1 MTEYIILMPLLILVF
16 GLTPIVARDSYLNKN
31 QKNIMLWIIG
41 LIGVLIAQNVADYL
55 LQTAVSMPYL
65 RTLESIVGYSVRPVI
80 IVLFC
85 KLVKPNGKNTI
96 AWVLVAVNAAVY
108 LTATF
113 SHLPFYIDEN
123 NSYHGGFWYFGK
135 TVFAISFILLF
146 HLIYCTVSEYRGK
159 KSWIWIPIAN
169 IVLVFIA
176 PLLDISPLYR
186 DYPVSYLTIA
196 VVCCSLF
203 YYIWLHLEFVKA
215 HESDLMAEQ
224 RIKLMMS
231 QIQPHFLYNSLSAIS
246 ELCET
251 DPQKA
256 GQLTDDFSEYLRYNL
271 TALNS
276 EKLISFEKQL
286 EQTEI
291 YLKIEKT
298 RFGER
303 VNAVYAIEARN
314 FEVPTLTV
322 QPLVENAVRHGICK
336 RQGGGTVTIR
346 SYETDSAYVIEIADD
361 GVGFDTESITTEGE
375 THVGIEN
382 VRARLAYF
390 GDTIEIK
397 SKLNVGTTATIRVPK
412 KNPGKERKAD
422 EDHRSR

>member
-1 MTEYIILMPLLILVF
+1 MTEYIILMPLLILVL
-16 GLTPIVARDSYLNKN
+16 GLTPIVARDSYLNKQ
-31 QKNIMLWIIG
+31 QKRIMSWIIA
-41 LIGVLIAQNVADYL
+41 LIGVLIAQNVADYI

-85 KLVKPNGKNTI
+85 ILVKPNGKYTI
-96 AWVLVAVNAAVY
+96 AWILVAVNAAVY
-108 LTATF
+108 LTAAF
-113 SHLPFYIDEN
+113 SRLPFYIDEN
-123 NSYHGGFWYFGK
+123 NRFHGGFWYFGK
-135 TVFAISFILLF
+135 TVFVVSFLLLF
-146 HLIYCTVSEYRGK
+146 YLIYCTVSEYRRK
-159 KSWIWIPIAN
+159 KTWIWIPIAN
-169 IVLVFIA
+169 IVLVMIA
-176 PLLDISPLYR
+176 PLLDISSLYR
-186 DYPVSYLTIA
+186 LYPVSYLTIA
-196 VVCCSLF
+196 AVCCSLF

-215 HESDLMAEQ
+215 HESALKAEQ

-231 QIQPHFLYNSLSAIS
+231 QIQPHFLYNSLSSIS

-256 GQLTDDFSEYLRYNL
+256 QQMTDDFSEYLRYNL
-271 TALNS
+271 TALSS
-276 EKLISFEKQL
+276 EKLVSFEKQL

-298 RFGER
+298 RFGDR
-303 VNAVYAIEARN
+303 VNTVYEIESRD

-336 RQGGGTVTIR
+336 RPGGGTVTVR
-346 SYETDSAYVIEIADD
+346 SYETDTEYVIEIADN
-361 GVGFDTESITTEGE
+361 GVGFDTESIASDGK

-390 GDTIEIK
+390 GDSLEIT
-397 SKLNVGTTATIRVPK
+397 SELDAGTTAAIRVPK
-412 KNPGKERKAD
+412 KKSGKGEK
-422 EDHRSR
+422 SR

>member
-41 LIGVLIAQNVADYL
+41 LIGVLIAQNVADYV
-55 LQTAVSMPYL
+55 LQTAVSMPYV

-80 IVLFC
+80 IILFC
-85 KLVKPNGKNTI
+85 KLVKPNGKYRI
-96 AWVLVAVNAAVY
+96 AWILAIYNAAVY
-108 LTATF
+108 FTATF
-113 SHLPFYIDEN
+113 SRFAFYIDEN
-123 NSYHGGFWYFGK
+123 NHFHGGFLYFGK
-135 TVFAISFILLF
+135 TVFVVSFLLLF
-146 HLIYCTVSEYRGK
+146 YLIYCTVSEYRRK
-159 KSWIWIPIAN
+159 KTWIWIPIAN
-169 IVLVFIA
+169 ILMIIIA
-176 PLLDISPLYR
+176 ALMDISPLYR
-186 DYPVSYLTIA
+186 DYPVSYATIA
-196 VVCCSLF
+196 IVCCSLF
-203 YYIWLHLEFVKA
+203 YFIWLHLEFVKA
-215 HESDLMAEQ
+215 HESALMAEQ

-231 QIQPHFLYNSLSAIS
+231 QIQPHFLYNSLSSIS

-256 GQLTDDFSEYLRYNL
+256 QQMTDDFAEYLRYNL

-298 RFGER
+298 RFEDR
-303 VNAVYAIEARN
+303 VNAVYEIEARN

-336 RQGGGTVTIR
+336 RPKGGTVTIR

-390 GDTIEIK
+390 GDTLEIK
-397 SKLNVGTTATIRVPK
+397 SEIGVGTTAAITVPK
-412 KNPGKERKAD
+412 KGEKR
-422 EDHRSR
+422 R

>member
-31 QKNIMLWIIG
+31 QKYIMLWIIG
-41 LIGVLIAQNVADYL
+41 LIGVLIAQNVVDYV
-55 LQTAVSMPYL
+55 LQTAVSLPYL

-85 KLVKPNGKNTI
+85 KLVKPNGRNTV
-96 AWVLVAVNAAVY
+96 AWILVAVNTAVY
-108 LTATF
+108 LTAAF
-113 SHLPFYIDEN
+113 SRFAFYIDEN
-123 NSYHGGFWYFGK
+123 NHFHGGFWYFGK
-135 TVFAISFILLF
+135 TVFAISYILLF
-146 HLIYCTVSEYRGK
+146 HLIYCTVSEYPGK

-203 YYIWLHLEFVKA
+203 YYIWLHLEFVRA

-231 QIQPHFLYNSLSAIS
+231 QIQPHFLYNSLSSIS

-286 EQTEI
+286 EQTEV
-291 YLKIEKT
+291 YLKIEKRGSAIAST
-298 RFGER
+298 RSMQSKRGISRCRPSPFSPLWKTRCGTASASVQR
-303 VNAVYAIEARN
+303 AAR
-314 FEVPTLTV
+314 
-322 QPLVENAVRHGICK
+322 
-336 RQGGGTVTIR
+336 
-346 SYETDSAYVIEIADD
+346 
-361 GVGFDTESITTEGE
+361 
-375 THVGIEN
+375 
-382 VRARLAYF
+382 
-390 GDTIEIK
+390 
-397 SKLNVGTTATIRVPK
+397 
-412 KNPGKERKAD
+412 
-422 EDHRSR
+422 

>member
-1 MTEYIILMPLLILVF
+1 MMTEYIILMPLLILVF
-16 GLTPIVARDSYLNKN
+16 GLTPIVARDSYLTKK
-31 QKNIMLWIIG
+31 QKRIMLWIIG
-41 LIGVLIAQNVADYL
+41 LILVLLAQNVADYV

-65 RTLESIVGYSVRPVI
+65 RTLESIVGYSVRPII

-85 KLVKPNGKNTI
+85 KLVKPNGRNTI
-96 AWVLVAVNAAVY
+96 AWILVAVNAAVY

-113 SHLPFYIDEN
+113 SHFPFYVDEN
-123 NSYHGGFWYFGK
+123 NHFHGGFWYFSK
-135 TVFAISFILLF
+135 TVFAVSFILLF
-146 HLIYCTVSEYRGK
+146 HLIYCTVSEYRRK
-159 KSWIWIPIAN
+159 KTWIWISIAN
-169 IVLVFIA
+169 IVLVMIA

-186 DYPVSYLTIA
+186 NYPVSYLTIA
-196 VVCCSLF
+196 IVCCSLF

-215 HESDLMAEQ
+215 HESALMAEQ

-231 QIQPHFLYNSLSAIS
+231 QIQPHFLYNSLSSIS

-256 GQLTDDFSEYLRYNL
+256 QQMTDDFSEYLRYNL

-276 EKLISFEKQL
+276 EKLVSFEKQL

-298 RFGER
+298 RFGDR
-303 VNAVYAIEARN
+303 VNAVYEIEARD

-336 RQGGGTVTIR
+336 RPGGGTVTIR
-346 SYETDSAYVIEIADD
+346 SYETETEYIIEIADN
-361 GVGFDTESITTEGE
+361 GVGFDTESITADGE

-382 VRARLAYF
+382 VRSRLAYF
-390 GDTIEIK
+390 GDTLEIK
-397 SKLNVGTTATIRVPK
+397 SELKVGTTATIRVPK
-412 KNPGKERKAD
+412 KKGEK
-422 EDHRSR
+422 SR